1 MLRIELNK
9 SNPVY
14 RPGEQIEG
22 IAYWDFE
29 ATPGELALILHWHT
43 EGKGDEDS
51 FTAIEAAWTPS
62 EPKGKRPLQW
72 VAPRSP
78 LSLDGALIRICW
90 TLQFTSAKSADE
102 CIVPLTISHVGHPI
116 TLSKLPT
123 KPDWFLR

>member
-14 RPGEQIEG
+14 RPGERIEG
-22 IAYWDFE
+22 IARWDFE
-29 ATPGELALILHWHT
+29 STPGELTLILHWHT

-51 FTAIEAAWTPS
+51 FTAIEAAWTPM
-62 EPKGKRPLQW
+62 EPKGQCPLQW

-90 TLQFTSAKSADE
+90 TLQFTSTKSADE
-102 CIVPLTISHVGHPI
+102 CIVPLVISHVGHPI